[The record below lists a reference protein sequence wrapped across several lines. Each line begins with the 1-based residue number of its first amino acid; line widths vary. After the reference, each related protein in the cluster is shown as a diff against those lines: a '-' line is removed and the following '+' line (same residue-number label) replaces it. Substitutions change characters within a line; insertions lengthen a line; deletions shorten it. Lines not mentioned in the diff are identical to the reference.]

1 MQNEQ
6 AHKQAPPARLSGL
19 LRAWRTAGLIFSP
32 VHAVGN
38 LRNLWLWT
46 RVIRSTESLHVW
58 AKYFDSNFYL
68 HSYPDVAEKGLD
80 PCLHFLTRGNMECR
94 RPSRWFSTGEY
105 LTAYPD
111 VRRSGVNALLHYA
124 LFGHSENRRALAEQT
139 PEVSPAVPVA
149 ATAPPPPERQF
160 LQIDRREVAI
170 NNHWP
175 DGRPLVSVII
185 PCFNY
190 GAYIEEAIRSV
201 VAQTFAALE
210 IIVVDG
216 GSTDADTLERLR
228 RMEAERLPGVSFF
241 YREGRHLVGD
251 NRNYGISRA
260 RGRYV
265 CCLDAD
271 DMLDPTYCE
280 VAVFLA
286 EGYGFDLVYSS
297 LQCFGN
303 SDFRW
308 LLTDA
313 RFPAIAVRNEISTTA
328 LFRKADWAHTGGF
341 CDWPAGDDHI
351 PEDWEFWVRLM
362 AYGCRAK
369 SIRAPLLLYRV
380 HHGSLS
386 SVSDMDPDR
395 QSRGIQAHNALLL
408 SDCQPAA
415 DAEMKIFGRWSN
427 FDTGDGDL
435 RPGFLLALPFA
446 TIGGAETLLY
456 GLAQEVAQ
464 RGFRLIVV
472 TSLMLPDVVPDN
484 IKSFTVLTPHVYPLA
499 HLFHDPGLPEEF
511 VCRLVKRYRVSHLF
525 FAGCELVYHLLPR
538 LREEAPSLTVIDQ
551 LFNDEVH
558 APNNRRYRAYI
569 DATVV
574 PSESLKASLLRR
586 TPEAPGRIEVVPHA
600 VDIPAPESRTPRQ
613 LRESVSLPAEKVI
626 VAFFGRLSP
635 EKGADVFVEIVRAL
649 ARRRDLFFLMT
660 GEGPERSRILALIRQ
675 YGLESSIHAPGFVED
690 VRPLMA
696 ASDIIVVPSILD
708 GMPLVVLESQA
719 HAKAVVASSVGSIP
733 SMISDAATG
742 FLCPPGEVPAFV
754 NRIQQLADDLSL
766 RLALGRA
773 ARASVRERFSKDTM
787 LRSYFDVFEESRVK
801 TEKDRHVSAVR

>member
-1 MQNEQ
+1 MANEQ
-6 AHKQAPPARLSGL
+6 AHNQAPHARVSGL
-19 LRAWRTAGLIFSP
+19 LRALRTAGLIFSP

-38 LRNLWLWT
+38 LRNLWLWS
-46 RVIRSTESLHVW
+46 RVVRTTESLHIW

-68 HSYPDVAEKGLD
+68 QSYPDVAEKGLD
-80 PCLHFLTRGNMECR
+80 PCLHFLTRGNMEGR
-94 RPSRWFSTGEY
+94 RPSPLFSTGDY

-124 LFGHSENRRALAEQT
+124 LFGHSERRTALAEQM
-139 PEVSPAVPVA
+139 PEVSPAIPTAEA
-149 ATAPPPPERQF
+149 ASPPPGPHF
-160 LQIDRREVAI
+160 LQIERTQVAI
-170 NNHWP
+170 NNYWP
-175 DGRPLVSVII
+175 DDRPLVSVII

-190 GAYIEEAIRSV
+190 GAYIEDAIRSV
-201 VAQTFAALE
+201 VTQTFAAAE

-216 GSTDADTLERLR
+216 GSTDAHTIERLR
-228 RMEAERLPGVSFF
+228 RVEAERLPGVSVF
-241 YREGRHLVGD
+241 YREGRHLAGD
-251 NRNYGISRA
+251 NRNYGIARA
-260 RGRYV
+260 HGRYI

-271 DMLDPTYCE
+271 DMLSPTYCE

-286 EGYGFDLVYSS
+286 EGYGHDLVYSS
-297 LQCFGN
+297 IQCFGN

-308 LLTDA
+308 LVTDA
-313 RFPAIAVRNEISTTA
+313 RFPAIANRNQIATTA

-369 SIRAPLLLYRV
+369 SIREPLMLYRV

-386 SVSDMDPDR
+386 SVSDKDPDR
-395 QSRGIQAHNALLL
+395 QSRGIQAHDALLL
-408 SDCQPAA
+408 SDCQPAG
-415 DAEMKIFGRWSN
+415 DVEIKLFSRWSN
-427 FDTGDGDL
+427 LDSGDGDP

-456 GLAQEVAQ
+456 GLAQEVAR

-472 TSLMLPDVVPDN
+472 TSLILPEVVPDN

-499 HLFHDPGLPEEF
+499 HLFHDPGVPEEF

-538 LREEAPSLTVIDQ
+538 LREESPFLTVIDQ

-586 TPEAPGRIEVVPHA
+586 TPDAPGRIHVVPHS
-600 VDIPAPESRTPRQ
+600 VDIPAPESRAMRQ
-613 LRESVSLPAEKVI
+613 LRESLSLPPEKVI

-649 ARRRDLFFLMT
+649 APRSDLFFLMT
-660 GEGPERSRILALIRQ
+660 GEGPERSRISALIRQ
-675 YGLESSIHAPGFVED
+675 YGLKSTIHAPGFVED

-696 ASDIIVVPSILD
+696 ASDIVVVPSILD

-719 HAKAVVASSVGSIP
+719 HGKAVVASSVGSIP

-742 FLCPPGEVPAFV
+742 FLCPPSEVPAFV
-754 NRIQQLADDLSL
+754 RRIQQLADDPSL
-766 RLALGRA
+766 RVALGRA
-773 ARASVRERFSKDTM
+773 ARAGVRERFSKDTM
-787 LRSYFDVFEESRVK
+787 LRSYFDVFEESQPK
-801 TEKDRHVSAVR
+801 NQKESHVSAVG